1 MRRRR
6 TGFSTQHVSFVGRWS
21 LWSLLWPAWW
31 QISWAKLLLA
41 RGPILAGSPE
51 DREQSMG
58 PPSVMRLARLDISH
72 ILDTMLVPLSL
83 EQHGYFSASFMQ
95 LQQGHSPDMQAQMHH
110 KTCTVC
116 RRHYT
121 LPHDAVYKSIDLPQ
135 SHWSLEWKQNI
146 LSKNISQITGAM
158 RTSRS
163 NYFHVFLFSSL
174 RLISITISNSQSTRV
189 QLPVMKNKEKQKG
202 ILI

>member
-1 MRRRR
+1 MGRRR

-21 LWSLLWPAWW
+21 LWSLLWPARW

-58 PPSVMRLARLDISH
+58 PPSVMRPARLDISH
-72 ILDTMLVPLSL
+72 ILDTILGPLSL

-95 LQQGHSPDMQAQMHH
+95 RQQGHSPDMQAQMHH

-121 LPHDAVYKSIDLPQ
+121 LPRDAVYNQVNRFAPKPLIFRMETGHTIKEYFSDNRSKEDIK
-135 SHWSLEWKQNI
+135 KQ
-146 LSKNISQITGAM
+146 L
-158 RTSRS
+158 
-163 NYFHVFLFSSL
+163 FLCFFL
-174 RLISITISNSQSTRV
+174 V
-189 QLPVMKNKEKQKG
+189 HCD
-202 ILI
+202 

>member
-1 MRRRR
+1 MGRRR

-21 LWSLLWPAWW
+21 LWSLLWPVWW

-72 ILDTMLVPLSL
+72 ILDTILVPLSL

-95 LQQGHSPDMQAQMHH
+95 LQQGHIPDMQAQMHH
-110 KTCTVC
+110 KTCTVRC
-116 RRHYT
+116 AGDNTPYHMMLHT
-121 LPHDAVYKSIDLPQ
+121 
-135 SHWSLEWKQNI
+135 NI
-146 LSKNISQITGAM
+146 PLKNTSQITGAM
-158 RTSRS
+158 GTSRS

-174 RLISITISNSQSTRV
+174 WLISITISNSHSTIFFFFFF
-189 QLPVMKNKEKQKG
+189 K
-202 ILI
+202 